1 MRDLITS
8 ITKNPDDY
16 DERYMKIIS
25 NSDEELPLNKMI
37 KIPSMNII
45 RKIFRW
51 MFAYIIDA
59 NETKSFYILLAFIL
73 IIIALLIVVIIYCY
87 LIKYKAKQKYLLPF

>member
-37 KIPSMNII
+37 KIPSMII
-45 RKIFRW
+45 VIR
-51 MFAYIIDA
+51 
-59 NETKSFYILLAFIL
+59 
-73 IIIALLIVVIIYCY
+73 VVFHENN
-87 LIKYKAKQKYLLPF
+87 KYYPQVF